1 MKFLLASPL
10 LVIAFSLSAFAQ
22 ENVIELRNADVFAM
36 VTAKIPT
43 QEIINKIETSRCH
56 FDTFPTVISELRYRG
71 IPEEI
76 LVAMVAAPVGRPTRP
91 AEKKRA
97 QPVKTNEVTLPAVDP
112 PKSTST
118 AATANAPESTGK
130 TSSEPV
136 VTPSKTASAAASLT
150 TDQSAKHSDL
160 VPEKV
165 LKNDDLMKLLRSG
178 TPANEVV
185 KVVKSSR
192 GEYDFSAKALFDLQ
206 QAGAEATIFLSM
218 MEASRAAQKDQKKS
232 DDQTNLVRT
241 SNPTPT
247 KP

>member
-10 LVIAFSLSAFAQ
+10 LVISFSLSAFAQ
-22 ENVIELRNADVFAM
+22 ENVIELRNADVFTM
-36 VTAKIPT
+36 VTSKMPT
-43 QEIINKIETSRCH
+43 KEIIDKIETSRCH

-71 IPEEI
+71 IPDEI
-76 LVAMVAAPVGRPTRP
+76 LVAMMAAPVGRPTRS
-91 AEKKRA
+91 AEKKRTN
-97 QPVKTNEVTLPAVDP
+97 PVQTSGVTLPAVDP

-118 AATANAPESTGK
+118 AATSKAPESTGK
-130 TSSEPV
+130 SLSEPV
-136 VTPSKTASAAASLT
+136 VTPSKTASPAASSA
-150 TDQSAKHSDL
+150 TDQSAQHSEL

-165 LKNDDLMKLLRSG
+165 LKNDDLMKLLQSG

-185 KVVKSSR
+185 KVVKSAR
-192 GEYDFSAKALFDLQ
+192 GEYEFSAKALFDLQ

-232 DDQTNLVRT
+232 DDQTTLVKT
-241 SNPTPT
+241 S